1 MNYIKLIYLS
11 VFCGIITILA
21 FFNIV
26 YSFYLNLYLNLN
38 TYIYTFFISI
48 FLSLIFYIA
57 KNNNEKKTTI
67 YEKILT
73 ILLGYFLL
81 PLIISI
87 PFYFSIYN
95 LTFINSF
102 FEAISGFTSTG
113 FTIFNNINHIDQS
126 LILWRS
132 ASQWVG
138 GLYFLFSIIVLIDI
152 FDHSFKKSLTNFI
165 SFNKAETLKQSLKIF
180 LLYSTMTLV
189 IFIILNIFDVRLFN
203 SLNLA
208 MTIISSGGFLPSN
221 DLSNILIKNSQIII
235 TSLLMLTS
243 FFSIFLTYNLFFTKN
258 HNLNFFNEDIHLL
271 IYFLTLLLIFFIFP
285 NYDNNF
291 SQLFLSLTSSVS
303 NIGFSLNNDL
313 PNLSFIFLIFVMI
326 GGSFFS
332 TSSGIRFLKV
342 YSLFKYS
349 INEILSYSR
358 PKNIYIN
365 KHLFS
370 KEFFKIDEIY
380 KYFLSILIF
389 ILSLLFLTFLLTLS
403 GIEFE
408 SSFKLS
414 ILTLMNTVNS
424 SMYGLSDFSFYDL
437 HFLNKYYLIFFMIM
451 GRFELLTLLI
461 VCKKFLFKNWI
472 RTINI
477 FNIFICTLSSAG

>member
-11 VFCGIITILA
+11 VFCGMISILS

-26 YSFYLNLYLNLN
+26 YSYYLNLYLNLN
-38 TYIYTFFISI
+38 TYIYTFLLSI
-48 FLSLIFYIA
+48 ILTLLFYLP
-57 KNNNEKKTTI
+57 KSNSKKKTTI

-73 ILLGYFLL
+73 LLIGYFLL

-95 LTFINSF
+95 LTFINSY
-102 FEAISGFTSTG
+102 FESISGFTSTG
-113 FTIFNNINHIDQS
+113 FTIFDNINHIDQS

-138 GLYFLFSIIVLIDI
+138 GLYFLFSIILLIDI

-180 LLYSTMTLV
+180 FLYSSITLG
-189 IFIILNIFDVRLFN
+189 IFIILNIFEIRMFN

-208 MTIISSGGFLPSN
+208 MSIISSGGFLPSN
-221 DLSNILIKNSQIII
+221 NLSNILINNSQIII
-235 TSLLMLTS
+235 ISLLMLTS
-243 FFSIFLTYNLFFTKN
+243 FFSIFLIYNLIFTKN

-271 IYFLTLLLIFFIFP
+271 FYLLTLLFIFFTFL
-285 NYDNNF
+285 NFDNNF
-291 SQLFLSLTSSVS
+291 IELFLSLVSSIS
-303 NIGFSLNNDL
+303 NIGFSLDDNSA
-313 PNLSFIFLIFVMI
+313 NLSFIFLILVVI

-332 TSSGIRFLKV
+332 TSSGIRFLKI

-349 INEILSYSR
+349 FNEILSYSR
-358 PKNIYIN
+358 PKNIFIN

-370 KEFFKIDEIY
+370 KEFFKLNEIY
-380 KYFLSILIF
+380 KYFLSIIVF
-389 ILSLLFLTFLLTLS
+389 IISLLFLTFLLTLS
-403 GIEFE
+403 GIDFE
-408 SSFKLS
+408 ISFKLA

-424 SMYGLSDFSFYDL
+424 SMYGINDFSFYDL
-437 HFLNKYYLIFFMIM
+437 QFFTKYYLIFFMIV
-451 GRFELLTLLI
+451 GRLELLTLLI
-461 VCKKFLFKNWI
+461 ISKKFLFKN
-472 RTINI
+472 
-477 FNIFICTLSSAG
+477 

>member
-1 MNYIKLIYLS
+1 MNNIKLIYLS
-11 VFCGIITILA
+11 IFCGIISILS

-26 YSFYLNLYLNLN
+26 YSYYLNLYLNLN
-38 TYIYTFFISI
+38 TYIYTFVASI
-48 FLSLIFYIA
+48 LLALLFYLS
-57 KNNNEKKTTI
+57 KGNEATKITI

-81 PLIISI
+81 PLIIAI

-95 LTFINSF
+95 LTFVNSY

-113 FTIFNNINHIDQS
+113 FTIFDNINNIDQS

-180 LLYSTMTLV
+180 LLYSLITLG
-189 IFIILNIFDVRLFN
+189 IFVILNIFEIRMFN

-208 MTIISSGGFLPSN
+208 MTVISSGGFLPSN
-221 DLSNILIKNSQIII
+221 NLSNILINNTQIII

-243 FFSIFLTYNLFFTKN
+243 FFSIFLTYNLIFTKN

-271 IYFLTLLLIFFIFP
+271 FYLLILFFVFFIFL
-285 NYDNNF
+285 NFDNNF
-291 SQLFLSLTSSVS
+291 SALLLSLTSSVS
-303 NIGFSLNNDL
+303 NIGFSLDGNST
-313 PNLSFIFLIFVMI
+313 NLSFIFLILVMI

-332 TSSGIRFLKV
+332 TSSGIRFLKI
-342 YSLFKYS
+342 YSLFKFS

-370 KEFFKIDEIY
+370 KETFQLNEIY
-380 KYFLSILIF
+380 KYFLSIIIF
-389 ILSLLFLTFLLTLS
+389 IISLLFLTFLLTLN
-403 GIEFE
+403 GIDFE
-408 SSFKLS
+408 NSFKLS

-424 SMYGLSDFSFYDL
+424 SMYGLNDFSFYDL
-437 HFLNKYYLIFFMIM
+437 HFFTKYYLILFMII
-451 GRFELLTLLI
+451 GRLELLTLLI
-461 VCKKFLFKNWI
+461 ISKKFLFKN
-472 RTINI
+472 
-477 FNIFICTLSSAG
+477 